1 MKVLTRAIALV
12 IGCLL
17 LKKLGVYDW
26 IICTIAVIGVLS
38 LW

>member
-17 LKKLGVYDW
+17 LTNLGVYDW
-26 IICTIAVIGVLS
+26 IICTIAVLGVLS

>member
-17 LKKLGVYDW
+17 LTKLGVYDW
-26 IICTIAVIGVLS
+26 IICTIAVLGVLS

>member
-26 IICTIAVIGVLS
+26 IICTIAIIGVFD